1 MAVKLNVHANVT
13 GQQQL
18 TKLNSGLRNLGTQAS
33 IAKAR
38 LLKLEAGAARAR
50 ATFAALGT
58 TLKVGVGVGLAAV
71 TVGIGKFVKDTFAAG
86 KLTESLQ
93 VRFKLLFNSATEGAK
108 AFEEMNKFAGRVPF
122 SLEAIAK
129 GSGNLAVISKDAS
142 ELSKI
147 LEVTGNVAAATGLD
161 FRQTAEQ
168 IQRSFAGGIAA
179 ADVFRERGVRAM
191 LGFEAGVKVS
201 VEETKK
207 KFFEVFANG
216 GQYSTATK
224 EFEKTLEAQVSFV
237 QDAYFR
243 FRQAA
248 AKPLFE
254 GVTEQ
259 VKALVGNF
267 KENDQQ
273 LKVFAKRVGES
284 LARGFENLG
293 KFIKGVVENFD
304 LLVRVIKLF
313 IGLKIAG
320 FIGNVNMLIKSMT
333 ISVRTAGGAWAALNV
348 AMRANP
354 LGLLVTAIQGAVLA
368 FAFFGKEIKG
378 LINGA
383 LKNFNINIKK
393 LNIGFLKFKNAL
405 NIGDSDIN
413 TAGILTLQAELRGLE
428 NSWDEAT
435 KSKFEYLEVDG
446 SRWIDHTK
454 ALEKSLKAQKQH
466 LNSFRKDHVK
476 GAKDAIKKR
485 QKAEQD
491 AFQQW
496 KFSERKKH
504 YGIGDGSSSN
514 PELDRVKKLADA
526 QNQAWAEQR
535 GQIQKQ
541 GMDAGQLHRDKLKQV
556 KEYREKLSLIGI
568 DSKEIGGIIGDTW
581 IEGIK
586 QGNSLLE
593 TTKNSFKNVLLSIT
607 NTMVKRSA
615 EVLVERLFNTLLDQR
630 IMKQKQLNAA
640 TSQQG
645 SIMNSLI
652 SKAGSLFSMGGGGG
666 GGSKW
671 GGLLSAGMS
680 LFGGGGGSNLMG
692 LGSAKGFFA
701 MNQGGVVPG
710 GAPYTDRVPAMLTPG
725 EVVIP
730 RDKAN
735 NQSGST
741 NITNINISGN
751 VDERAINQIKAVI
764 SQSSAEVGGANR
776 AFGRNSAGLRGR
788 G

>member
-1 MAVKLNVHANVT
+1 MAVKLNVQANVK

-18 TKLNSGLRNLGTQAS
+18 RKLNSSLKSLGTQAQ
-33 IAKAR
+33 IAKGK
-38 LLKLEAGAARAR
+38 LKALQAGAARAK
-50 ATFAALGT
+50 ASFAALGT

-108 AFEEMNKFAGRVPF
+108 AFEVMNKFAGKVPF
-122 SLEAIAK
+122 SLEAIAQ
-129 GSGNLAVISKDAS
+129 GSGNLAVISKDAG
-142 ELSKI
+142 ELNKI

-161 FRQTAEQ
+161 FAQTATQ
-168 IQRSFAGGIAA
+168 IQRSFAGGIAS
-179 ADVFRERGVRAM
+179 ADIFRERGVRAM
-191 LGFEAGVKVS
+191 LGFEAGAKVS
-201 VEETKK
+201 IEETKK
-207 KFFEVFANG
+207 RFFEVFANG
-216 GQYSTATK
+216 GQYSKATA

-237 QDAYFR
+237 GDAYFR

-248 AKPLFE
+248 AQPLFE

-293 KFIKGVVENFD
+293 KFIKTVVENFD
-304 LLVRVIKLF
+304 LLVRVIKIL
-313 IGLKIAG
+313 IGIKIAS
-320 FIGNVNMLIKSMT
+320 FFGNFAALLKSM
-333 ISVRTAGGAWAALNV
+333 ILGVRGATLSFHGLNV

-354 LGLLVTAIQGAVLA
+354 IGLVVTAIQGLVLA
-368 FAFFGKEIKG
+368 FAFFGKEIMK

-383 LKNFNINIKK
+383 LSLLIKT
-393 LNIGFLKFKNAL
+393 FKNVEIGIRKFINFL
-405 NIGDSDIN
+405 NIGDEDVN
-413 TAGILTLQAELRGLE
+413 LAGIETVRAELRGLE

-435 KSKFEYLEVDG
+435 KAKFAYLEVDG

-466 LNSFRKDHVK
+466 LNSFRKDHVN
-476 GAKDAIKKR
+476 GAKAALKKR

-491 AFQQW
+491 AFSQW

-504 YGIGDGSSSN
+504 YGVGDGSSSSN

-526 QNQAWAEQR
+526 QNLAWAENR
-535 GQIQKQ
+535 GQRQLD
-541 GMDAGQLHRDKLKQV
+541 GMEAGQLHRDKLAQV
-556 KEYREKLSLIGI
+556 KAYREKLSLIGI

-581 IEGIK
+581 IQGIK
-586 QGNSLLE
+586 EGNSLLE

-615 EVLVERLFNTLLDQR
+615 ELLVERLFNTLLDQR

-645 SIMNSLI
+645 SIMQSLI
-652 SKAGSLFSMGGGGG
+652 SKGGSLLGSMFGGGGG
-666 GGSKW
+666 GGFLSSGAA
-671 GGLLSAGMS
+671 GGAS
-680 LFGGGGGSNLMG
+680 LGGGGFFGG
-692 LGSAKGFFA
+692 IKKIFGF
-701 MNQGGVVPG
+701 NEGGVVPG

-730 RDKAN
+730 RNKSN
-735 NQSGST
+735 NESGNT

-751 VDERAINQIKAVI
+751 VDQRSIEQIKAVI
-764 SQSSAEVGGANR
+764 AQSSAEVGGANR
-776 AFGRNSAGLRGR
+776 TYQSNTRGIRGRNT
-788 G
+788 